1 MCNPV
6 DTRLEISYTVTLSTM
21 CLFVFSFNCAEIF
34 PICHDQFVMT
44 SHEAE
49 MAFMHVTNE
58 VNISHD

>member
-21 CLFVFSFNCAEIF
+21 CLFVFSFNGAKIF